1 MQPTVPINITKMD
14 ATITE
19 GIDFRWNGFRVNSG
33 PLQIHLDDKACC
45 EGDNRG
51 ELDYEKNVARARFNM
66 VIELTGIARLLERA
80 AMCEPMQPIRAVL
93 YSEGVI
99 TEDHNFGLSGPM
111 EVRPHPLF
119 GAEGVS
125 VAVLP
130 GR

>member
-1 MQPTVPINITKMD
+1 MQPTVPIDITKMD

-19 GIDFRWNGFRVNSG
+19 GIDFLWNGCTVNSG
-33 PLQIHLDDKACC
+33 PLRIHLDDQARG

-51 ELDYEKNVARARFNM
+51 ELNYENNVARARFN
-66 VIELTGIARLLERA
+66 VLIDVTGIARLLARA
-80 AMCEPMQPIRAVL
+80 MQCEPMQPIRAVL
-93 YSEGVI
+93 HSEGVI

-119 GAEGVS
+119 GTESLSAV
-125 VAVLP
+125 VLP